1 MQIVITLTDALL
13 IVVGLGVIQFLLSV
27 WIKSRLESSIKS
39 EYDKLLEDYRFDL
52 KSREQAAK
60 AAEYI
65 ALARDLKPT
74 ASEADYR
81 RANQLAWELALWL
94 PDDLYRKLGMAL
106 TAPSSDNNVLSV
118 LVEIRKLLLKRPGTL
133 KDNEV
138 IHHAPNVGAIRSLG
152 NRQEP

>member
-13 IVVGLGVIQFLLSV
+13 IVVGLGVVQFLLSV
-27 WIKSRLESSIKS
+27 WIKSRLESSIRS

-52 KSREQAAK
+52 RSREQAAK
-60 AAEYI
+60 TAEYI
-65 ALARDLKPT
+65 ALARDLKT
-74 ASEADYR
+74 TTSDGDYR

-106 TAPSSDNNVLSV
+106 SAPSSDNNVLSV
-118 LVEIRKLLLKRPGTL
+118 LVEIRKLLLKHPGTL
-133 KDNEV
+133 NDNEV